1 MLEQIQ
7 IITPAGIET
16 QIDLISTNKVLS
28 ITDLII
34 VFKTSGLLY
43 GGISIEK
50 VELLL
55 FKIVHDKILET
66 IKVIIIETIIKN
78 KSIKE
83 DKKELTNLLLIP

>member
-34 VFKTSGLLY
+34 VF
-43 GGISIEK
+43 GGKLSI
-50 VELLL
+50 LLL
-55 FKIVHDKILET
+55 QL
-66 IKVIIIETIIKN
+66 
-78 KSIKE
+78 
-83 DKKELTNLLLIP
+83 